1 MKITFFT
8 TSTYSDIQ
16 PIQATC
22 LKKHFTESEHIII
35 NGRYNWSWYEW
46 LEIAKDIESDWYV
59 HIDEDC
65 FITSKQDILDLINE
79 MVLNNYDISGPPD
92 GHFEYRSGNH
102 MAFNSFFMI
111 MNRKAIDAWH
121 NRKRIIQFRKEWI
134 EPYPFEIKNKSHY
147 EYNME
152 FGSDGKSFAEI
163 WKPDTEPYYDFMWVL
178 KDNDIKFNYLEPV
191 FGEEFQ
197 TTNLLNNT
205 VIHMWHQRQRD
216 INHIV
221 SPLHKM
227 TNKSRFDEF
236 IKTLAL

>member
-16 PIQATC
+16 AIQSMC
-22 LKKHFTESEHIII
+22 IKKHFPDSEHIII
-35 NGRYNWSWYEW
+35 DGKLNWHWYEW
-46 LEIAKDIESDWYV
+46 LEISKNIDSDWYV

-65 FITSKQDILDLINE
+65 FITSNKGIYNLIEE
-79 MVLNNYDISGPPD
+79 MITNNYDISGPPD
-92 GHFEYRSGNH
+92 GHYEYRSGNH

-111 MNRKAIDAWH
+111 MNKKSIDTWI
-121 NRKRIIQFRKEWI
+121 NRINLTQFKKEWI
-134 EPYPFEIKNKSHY
+134 EPYQFEIKNQSHY

-152 FGSDGKSFAEI
+152 FGSSGKNFSQI
-163 WKPDTEPYYDFMWVL
+163 WKPNTEPYYDFMWVL
-178 KDNDIKFNYLEPV
+178 KDNGIKFNYLEPK

-197 TTNLLNNT
+197 TTNLLDNT

-221 SPLHKM
+221 SPLHKIR
-227 TNKSRFDEF
+227 NKTRFDNF
-236 IKTLAL
+236 IKTLI